1 MVADHQ
7 DETSGREQRIA
18 SDLQRAYADALLGG
32 DAIGAEAVVREA
44 MEAGLA
50 EGSIDDHIIRPAL
63 VLVGDLW
70 EQGRITI
77 ADERV
82 ATSISIRVLAL
93 QREVFRVARRRA
105 SHRVLLAAAQGE
117 RHVVGLEMAA
127 STILHAGYDGRLL
140 GADLRV
146 AEIGAALAVHRPA
159 VVGLSTASTLT
170 SIHLPAAVEAVRELS
185 PETSIVVGGRGI
197 DAGIAATPGVTVCRH
212 VNDAVGQ
219 VDALVRRAPHN

>member
-7 DETSGREQRIA
+7 DETSDREQRLVA
-18 SDLQRAYADALLGG
+18 DLQRAYADALLAG
-32 DAIGAEAVVREA
+32 DAIAAETVVREA
-44 MEAGLA
+44 MEAGLT

-82 ATSISIRVLAL
+82 ATAISVRVLAL
-93 QREVFRVARRRA
+93 QREAFRVARRRG

-127 STILHAGYDGRLL
+127 SIILHAGYDVRLL
-140 GADLRV
+140 GAYLHV

-159 VVGLSTASTLT
+159 VIGLSTASTLT
-170 SIHLPAAVEAVRELS
+170 SIHLPAAAEAVRELS
-185 PETSIVVGGRGI
+185 PETAVVVGGRGI
-197 DAGIAATPGVTVCRH
+197 DAGIEATPDVTICRH
-212 VNDAVGQ
+212 VSDAVGQ
-219 VDALVRRAPHN
+219 VDALVKRAPHN